1 MALGTDERPV
11 RELAPAKGQE
21 PTPAAGVLL
30 PHGLAAPRNQGT
42 VLVPEG
48 CVGGKA
54 EMDAM
59 SIFYRAAKIA
69 EQAHASQHDKTG
81 GPYIDHCRRVV
92 DAVETMDQ
100 KVVAYLHDVLEKG
113 EGWSRTRLEE
123 AGFGPTI
130 AAAVDAMTRRDGE
143 DYFAF
148 VRRAASNPLALPV
161 KRADLTDN
169 IWQSRQI
176 GAPTAKYEEALRILD
191 DEFTR

>member
-1 MALGTDERPV
+1 M
-11 RELAPAKGQE
+11 RELAPAKGTGTDAGGRRFAALE
-21 PTPAAGVLL
+21 PHARPWSGDSARRLQRAAM
-30 PHGLAAPRNQGT
+30 
-42 VLVPEG
+42 EG
-48 CVGGKA
+48 A
-54 EMDAM
+54 ETDTMG
-59 SIFYRAAKIA
+59 IFYRAAKIA

-81 GPYIDHCRRVV
+81 RPYIDHCRRVV

-130 AAAVDAMTRRDGE
+130 AAAVEAMTRREGE
-143 DYFAF
+143 DYYAF

-161 KRADLTDN
+161 KRADLADN

-176 GAPTAKYEEALRILD
+176 GASTAKYEEALRILD
-191 DEFTR
+191 VEFTK